1 MKISTKGRYALRT
14 MLDLAMHDE
23 GILIPLKDISHRQ
36 GITVKYLEQV
46 MNLLS
51 KAGYVRSVRGAGGG
65 YRLAKAPSAYTVGDI
80 LRTAEGSLAP
90 VACLEDEINQCPR
103 ASECLTLSFWQG
115 LADTIDYYV
124 DSVTLEDLIQRAQD
138 NNFSISE
145 HLMNKVTF
153 SMIFMEN
160 HGTI

>member
-23 GILIPLKDISHRQ
+23 GTLIPLKDISHRQ
-36 GITVKYLEQV
+36 GITIKYLEQV

-65 YRLAKAPSAYTVGDI
+65 YRLSKAPSAYTVGDI
-80 LRTAEGSLAP
+80 LRTAEGSLTP
-90 VACLEDEINQCPR
+90 IACLEDEINQCPR
-103 ASECLTLSFWQG
+103 ASECLTLGFWQG
-115 LADTIDYYV
+115 LADVINNYV

-138 NNFSISE
+138 NNFSI
-145 HLMNKVTF
+145 
-153 SMIFMEN
+153 
-160 HGTI
+160 

>member
-115 LADTIDYYV
+115 LADTIDHYV
-124 DSVTLEDLIQRAQD
+124 DSVTREDLIQRAQD
-138 NNFSISE
+138 NNFSI
-145 HLMNKVTF
+145 
-153 SMIFMEN
+153 
-160 HGTI
+160 

>member
-23 GILIPLKDISHRQ
+23 GTLIPLKDISSRQ

-65 YRLAKAPSAYTVGDI
+65 YRLARVPSDCLLYTSSERIETGLKKFGAMLGDNGEVGCNAVLNPGTVI
-80 LRTAEGSLAP
+80 GRESNVYPTSMVRGFVPA
-90 VACLEDEINQCPR
+90 R
-103 ASECLTLSFWQG
+103 
-115 LADTIDYYV
+115 
-124 DSVTLEDLIQRAQD
+124 
-138 NNFSISE
+138 SIFKNTGE
-145 HLMNKVTF
+145 VVQKK
-153 SMIFMEN
+153 I
-160 HGTI
+160 I

>member
-23 GILIPLKDISHRQ
+23 GTLIQLKYISSRQ
-36 GITVKYLEQV
+36 GITIKYLEQV

-90 VACLEDEINQCPR
+90 IACLEDDINQCPR
-103 ASECLTLSFWQG
+103 AAECLTLGFWEG
-115 LADTIDYYV
+115 LADVINDYV
-124 DSVTLEDLIQRAQD
+124 DGVTLEDLIQRVQE
-138 NNFSISE
+138 NNFSI
-145 HLMNKVTF
+145 
-153 SMIFMEN
+153 
-160 HGTI
+160 